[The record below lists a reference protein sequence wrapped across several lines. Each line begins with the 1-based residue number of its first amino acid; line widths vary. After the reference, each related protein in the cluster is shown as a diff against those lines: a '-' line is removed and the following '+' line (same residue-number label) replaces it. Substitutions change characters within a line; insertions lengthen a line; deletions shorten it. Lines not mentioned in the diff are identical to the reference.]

1 MHYLH
6 VGHSRREQLYQVVL
20 EITECHRKQK
30 SPLRPAPAT
39 AMCTFS
45 AYMQTHRTFSAYMH
59 EDIAL
64 HHDRNPNLHRG
75 NNAVSCMK
83 SLVSLVEKLI
93 TQAPD
98 DKRQELESLKSEIEA
113 ELEQYGARPASDDLR
128 SAINELMRI
137 ARTLSDE
144 NKRVIAELARIKE
157 REEQTQKAIEERARQ
172 ERQKR
177 IDDAIA
183 TLIAEGKIPAKN
195 EDVVAAWRNLMEHN
209 MDAALQAAKNLP
221 AAAPSAPTAP
231 STHTTR
237 SASLA
242 QRVREIL
249 TPSTN

>member
-1 MHYLH
+1 
-6 VGHSRREQLYQVVL
+6 
-20 EITECHRKQK
+20 
-30 SPLRPAPAT
+30 
-39 AMCTFS
+39 
-45 AYMQTHRTFSAYMH
+45 MH

-64 HHDRNPNLHRG
+64 HHDRIPNLHRG

-83 SLVSLVEKLI
+83 SLVSLVDKLI
-93 TQAPD
+93 NQAPD
-98 DKRQELESLKSEIEA
+98 DKRHELESLKSEIEA

-183 TLIAEGKIPAKN
+183 TMIAEGKIPAKN
-195 EDVVAAWRNLMEHN
+195 EDVVAAWRNLMEYN